1 MTYVSM
7 KLTKF
12 NKLRKYSNFSESDN
26 DKQLALKTNLGK
38 LLQSDMYL
46 IEKISP
52 RKNHRLKLLDDIE
65 EEDLNK
71 KFYDNFLNNLYSK
84 EKRFKTKSNHKYKYN
99 NNNYMPVQKKIS
111 AKLLRFN
118 KSKFRLSLMNQNN
131 KKNSNNNIQY
141 IINKNQEYN
150 KINIKNDEINKEK
163 ENKNDNNNQ
172 NDINYSNSN
181 SSISSNYVPSTFEKQ
196 LEIEEKERQKQKEK
210 KEKTKKEKEKKQDEE
225 KEEEE
230 EKEENDEEKIIIEET
245 NKREKK
251 QEVKENNYN
260 NIYTNLIDI
269 KKSSIS
275 NIEQIEYKNKSY
287 NKFKFLQKEIPYM
300 KNDDKKNEINIQSLE
315 EKKSNKNSY
324 ISEFEGKK
332 HELNINPTNDKAY
345 IINTNNEKKRKKFCF
360 CCIPII

>member
-1 MTYVSM
+1 MTYESM
-7 KLTKF
+7 KLTNF
-12 NKLRKYSNFSESDN
+12 NQLRKYSNFSESDN

-230 EKEENDEEKIIIEET
+230 EKEENDEEKII
-245 NKREKK
+245 
-251 QEVKENNYN
+251 
-260 NIYTNLIDI
+260 DI

-275 NIEQIEYKNKSY
+275 NIEQTEYKNKSY